1 MKSLGLGSTRGL
13 SSNYFCYNTSM
24 KTVLITGASSGIGSA
39 IAGELSKD
47 DTQLILTAT
56 NSEKLAKLA
65 SSLKGKTEIIIA
77 DLSTKEG
84 INSLIQKFYE
94 NHAALDNFVNV
105 AGIWHSDTKALAD
118 IRYEDFDQQTVIDT
132 LNVGTLAPM
141 LLVHAFIS
149 IMKAKSKIINISGT
163 FENGAKGWLPYFVS
177 KKGIEDLTIG
187 LAEELKDKDIQVNA
201 ISPSDTATEAYKK
214 YFPQY
219 IGEAIDP
226 SEIGKYAVFL
236 CSEEANGITGKVF
249 ALKKGKEPYEG
260 YHT

>member
-163 FENGAKGWLPYFVS
+163 FENGGKGWLPYYVS
-177 KKGIEDLTIG
+177 KRAIEDLTIG
-187 LAEELKDKDIQVNA
+187 LAEELKEKDIQVNCV
-201 ISPSDTATEAYKK
+201 SPSDVATEQYKK

-219 IGEAIDP
+219 IKDAISP
-226 SEIGKYAVFL
+226 ETIAKFTVELCRKKESGKIYV
-236 CSEEANGITGKVF
+236 I
-249 ALKKGKEPYEG
+249 KKDKQPYEG
-260 YHT
+260 FHF